1 MAGKV
6 TGKTSGVGKDIIDYL
21 EAVAEHFGKNIVVTS
36 GKRDPKQQAQ
46 AMFDNWIKLKRGAV
60 YKTETLP
67 VADRKK
73 LDEYYQTAVEKKDAS
88 ASDKAKAKKDFL
100 DLAEEK
106 VGKKTRHASGRAVD
120 VARSG
125 VTSGMYKAITQYLKD
140 IPEGGRT
147 DIYHFESTSTV
158 PKVTEEMEKAWG
170 K

>member
-21 EAVAEHFGKNIVVTS
+21 EAVADHFNKDIVVTS
-36 GKRDPKQQAQ
+36 GKRSASEQAQ
-46 AMFDNWIKLKRGAV
+46 AMFDNWIDLKRGAV

-67 VADRKK
+67 ASDRAK
-73 LDEYYQTAVEKKDAS
+73 LDEYYKTAVEKKDAS

-106 VGKKTRHASGRAVD
+106 VGKKSKHASGRAVD
-120 VARSG
+120 VAKSS
-125 VTSGMYKAITQYLKD
+125 VTSSMYKAITKGLDEVK
-140 IPEGGRT
+140 EGRD
-147 DIYHFESTSTV
+147 DIYHFESTSSV
-158 PKVTEEMEKAWG
+158 PKPTDAMKESWG